1 MPPQTSFA
9 RVEPRRPEGAGPAGR
24 GVRGVLAAALLCGA
38 LGPASRADADSAGP
52 TGPHVVVRLRP
63 EAQSRS
69 ATIRLGDVADVS
81 AADPA
86 LQRQLREVDLID
98 VTAPEGVQRLGRRFI
113 DLRLQLAGF
122 SAEDYEL
129 TGPAEVV
136 LTLGAEAAAP
146 SQLPRPTDA
155 SLEELARA
163 EFSRTLHVPES
174 DLRVTLSAPVMESL
188 LGGVPPTADLRVDVA
203 PRGQPGLGQSAML
216 VRVFAGERLLASRTA
231 QFDVARQ
238 TPVLVAAVTLAR
250 GEVLT
255 PEKLRE
261 ERRFLLHPADSLTI
275 EQVVGQQLT
284 AGLAAGEIVQT
295 RHVMRPV
302 AGTDPP
308 VIQARD
314 PVRVTA
320 RRAGLIVVLRNAEAL
335 QSGRPGQL
343 IRVRNPDTNQVIV
356 GRVVAAGE
364 VEVSFD

>member
-1 MPPQTSFA
+1 MRPLSSLLQL
-9 RVEPRRPEGAGPAGR
+9 EPRHTEGRRFAGR
-24 GVRGVLAAALLCGA
+24 GARRVLFAALVCGA
-38 LGPASRADADSAGP
+38 LCPAAGLFASP
-52 TGPHVVVRLRP
+52 PGANAVVRLRP
-63 EAQSRS
+63 EVQTQGP
-69 ATIRLGDVADVS
+69 TIRLGDVAEVS
-81 AADPA
+81 AEDAA
-86 LQRQLREVDLID
+86 LLRQLQAVDLID
-98 VTAPEGVQRLGRRFI
+98 VHRAEGVQRLGRRFI
-113 DLRLQLAGF
+113 DLRLQLAGY
-122 SAEDYEL
+122 STDEYEL

-136 LTLGAEAAAP
+136 LTVGERAAVP

-174 DLRVTLSAPVMESL
+174 DLRVTLSAPVMEAL
-188 LGGVPPTADLRVDVA
+188 LGGLPPTEELRVDVV
-203 PRGQPGLGQSAML
+203 PRGMPSLGQSAML
-216 VRVFAGERLLASRTA
+216 VRVFSGERLLASRVA

-255 PEKLRE
+255 AEKLRE
-261 ERRFLLHPADSLTI
+261 ERRFLTQPVDSLTI
-275 EQVVGQQLT
+275 EQVVGQQLA

-295 RHVMRPV
+295 RHVTRPV
-302 AGTDPP
+302 AAMEPA

-320 RRAGLIVVLRNAEAL
+320 RRAGLVVVLRNAEAL